1 MTTRRREIARSVIG
15 VEGDIKLYRTW
26 PDAFCRYCGVELCT
40 VQGKRPQDCEYWDD
54 FWKEYGRRK
63 Q

>member
-1 MTTRRREIARSVIG
+1 MTTRRREN
-15 VEGDIKLYRTW
+15 
-26 PDAFCRYCGVELCT
+26 AFCRYCGVELCT

-54 FWKEYGRRK
+54 FWKEYGGRK